1 MVNKVALGILA
12 VIILTAMTVGGLVGL
27 QLSGDGSPGEAT
39 PTSTP
44 TPTPTAT
51 PGTPGANATANGTAD
66 GGADA
71 PTPTSTPAHTVS
83 PPQYDENLIEQEVR
97 AGINVRRDERGMDR
111 LIGDEPVD
119 RMALNH
125 SRAMARL
132 GYVTHD
138 AGGFTT
144 AERYE
149 AFGLAD
155 RCRIPDNSDRG
166 IRTGRELET
175 VDKKKIGQNYTFQ
188 TDGRTEPL
196 ENETQVA
203 RATVDAWFADRTQ
216 RQKLLLE
223 DARVAGVGAAVTPK
237 GDVYVTVDL
246 C

>member
-27 QLSGDGSPGEAT
+27 QLSDDGSPGEAT
-39 PTSTP
+39 PAP
-44 TPTPTAT
+44 TPTPAPDST
-51 PGTPGANATANGTAD
+51 PGTPGANATANGAAD
-66 GGADA
+66 GGAGT
-71 PTPTSTPAHTVS
+71 PTPTPTPTPTAS
-83 PPQYDENLIEQEVR
+83 PPEYDETLIEQEVR
-97 AGINVRRDERGMDR
+97 AAINVRRDDRGMGR
-111 LIGDEPVD
+111 LAADELID

-125 SRAMARL
+125 SRAMARQ

-138 AGGFTT
+138 ADGFTT
-144 AERYE
+144 ADRYE

-166 IRTGRELET
+166 VRSGQELET
-175 VDKKKIGQNYTFQ
+175 VDKKAFGRNYTFA
-188 TDGRTEPL
+188 TDDRTIVV

-203 RATVDAWFADRTQ
+203 RATVDTWFASDDQ
-216 RQKLLLE
+216 RGKLLLE
-223 DARVAGVGAAVTPK
+223 DASVAGVGVVVTPE